1 MGETVS
7 WKGKKKGDKS
17 MNRIDKLFGLLEN
30 ATSQFHT
37 VKATKEQLS
46 GQGFEELKLRENWSL
61 QKGGKY
67 LLEHHGSTIFAF
79 TIGENFEAEDGFRI
93 AAAHGDFPG
102 FRIKPNAEMEVG
114 GYLQLNT
121 EGYGGAILS
130 SWLDRPLSVAGR
142 VVLKSEDVFKPE
154 VRLVDL
160 KKPVLII
167 PNLAI
172 HFNREMNKGVEL
184 RKQVEMLPIY
194 GTASDELSKDA
205 FLTCIADA
213 LDVQKDDILDYELTI
228 YNTDKASYVG
238 LADEFVCAPRLDNLT
253 STQALIDG
261 ITEGNRQKGLNMMI
275 VFDHEEVGSRSKQ
288 GAASTLLTT
297 ILEKIY
303 VSLGMTTMDFTN
315 ALENSLF
322 MSVDVSHAYHPNYG
336 AKYDLTNRHVL
347 NKGFAIKEASS
358 QSYATDSE
366 AVAIVQQICEKEGIA
381 YQKFVNH
388 SDAAGGGTLGAISS
402 AMLPVRTVDMG
413 VPLLAMHS
421 SRETMGV
428 KDYESL
434 VDFITAY
441 YRL

>member
-1 MGETVS
+1 
-7 WKGKKKGDKS
+7 
-17 MNRIDKLFGLLEN
+17 MNRIDKLFGLLEK

-37 VKATKEQLS
+37 VEATKEQLLAE
-46 GQGFEELKLRENWSL
+46 GFQELKLKKNWEL
-61 QKGGKY
+61 KKGGKY
-67 LLEHHGSTIFAF
+67 LLDHHGSTIFAF

-93 AAAHGDFPG
+93 AASHGDFPG
-102 FRIKPNAEMEVG
+102 FRLKPNAEMEAG

-121 EGYGGAILS
+121 ETYGGAILA

-142 VVLKSEDVFKPE
+142 VVLRTDDVFHPE
-154 VRLVDL
+154 VKLIDL

-194 GTASDELSKDA
+194 GTTSEELTKGA
-205 FLTCIADA
+205 FLEYIAEH
-213 LDVQKDDILDYELTI
+213 LGVKVSDILDYDLTI
-228 YNTDKASYVG
+228 YNTDTADYVG
-238 LADEFVCAPRLDNLT
+238 LANEFVSAPRLDNLS

-261 ITEGNRQKGLNMMI
+261 ITEGVREKGLNMMV
-275 VFDHEEVGSRSKQ
+275 VFDHEEIGSRSKQ
-288 GAASTLLTT
+288 GACSTLMAS

-303 VSLGMTTMDFTN
+303 ISLGYSSMDYTN
-315 ALENSLF
+315 AIEDSLL

-336 AKYDLTNRHVL
+336 AKYDITNKHVL
-347 NKGFAIKEASS
+347 NTGFAIKAASN
-358 QSYATDSE
+358 QSYATDTE
-366 AVAIVQQICEKEGIA
+366 AIGIVQQICDHGGIA
-381 YQKFVNH
+381 YQKFLKH
-388 SDAAGGGTLGAISS
+388 SDSTGGGTLGAIAS
-402 AMLPVRTVDMG
+402 AMLPVRTVDIG

-434 VDFITAY
+434 VEFMEAY
-441 YRL
+441 YSL

>member
-1 MGETVS
+1 
-7 WKGKKKGDKS
+7 
-17 MNRIDKLFGLLEN
+17 MNRIERLFSLLEK

-37 VKATKEQLS
+37 ALEAKEQLLA
-46 GQGFEELKLRENWSL
+46 QGFEELKLKNNWDL
-61 QKGGKY
+61 KRGGKY
-67 LLEHHGSTIFAF
+67 LLDHHGSTIFAF
-79 TIGENFEAEDGFRI
+79 TIGEEFEGEDGFRI

-102 FRIKPNAEMEVG
+102 FRLKSNAEMEVG

-121 EGYGGAILS
+121 ETYGGAILS
-130 SWLDRPLSVAGR
+130 TWLDRPLSVAGR
-142 VVLKSEDVFKPE
+142 VVLKSDDVFKPE

-194 GTASDELSKDA
+194 GTASEELTKDA
-205 FLTCIADA
+205 FLGYIAEA
-213 LDVQKDDILDYELTI
+213 LGVEASDILDYELTI
-228 YNTDKASYVG
+228 YNTDKGSYVG
-238 LADEFVCAPRLDNLT
+238 LKDEFVSAPRLDNLT

-261 ITEGNRQKGLNMMI
+261 ITEGARKKGLNMMV
-275 VFDHEEVGSRSKQ
+275 VFDHEEIGSRSKQ

-297 ILEKIY
+297 LLEKIY
-303 VSLGMTTMDFTN
+303 VSLGYTAIDFIN
-315 ALENSLF
+315 AMEESLF
-322 MSVDVSHAYHPNYG
+322 MSVDVSHAYNPNYS

-347 NKGFAIKEASS
+347 NRGFAIKEASS

-366 AVAIVQQICEKEGIA
+366 AIAIVQQICEKEGIS

-388 SDAAGGGTLGAISS
+388 SDSAGGGTLGAISS
-402 AMLPVRTVDMG
+402 AMLPIRTVDMG
-413 VPLLAMHS
+413 LPLWAMHS

-441 YRL
+441 FTL

>member
-1 MGETVS
+1 
-7 WKGKKKGDKS
+7 
-17 MNRIDKLFGLLEN
+17 MNRIEKLFRLLEE
-30 ATSQFHT
+30 ATSPFHT
-37 VKATKEQLS
+37 AKAVKEQLFE
-46 GQGFEELKLRENWSL
+46 QGFEEVKLKEIWNLKR
-61 QKGGKY
+61 GGKY
-67 LLEHHGSTIFAF
+67 LLNHHGSTVFAF
-79 TIGENFEAEDGFRI
+79 TVGEEFRAEDGFRI

-102 FRIKPNAEMEVG
+102 FRLKPNAEMEVG

-121 EGYGGAILS
+121 ETYGGAILS

-142 VVLKSEDVFKPE
+142 VVLKSDDIFKPE

-172 HFNREMNKGVEL
+172 HFNREVNKGTEL

-194 GTASDELSKDA
+194 GTASEELTKDA
-205 FLTCIADA
+205 FLTCIAET
-213 LDVQKDDILDYELTI
+213 LNVKKEDILDYGLTI
-228 YNTDKASYVG
+228 YNTDKGSLLG
-238 LADEFVCAPRLDNLT
+238 LKDEFLSAPRLDNLT
-253 STQALIDG
+253 STQALVEG
-261 ITEGNRQKGLNMMI
+261 ITEGLRKKGLNMMI

-288 GAASTLLTT
+288 GAASTLLAT

-303 VSLGMTTMDFTN
+303 FSLGMTNMDFIN
-315 ALENSLF
+315 AMEESLM

-336 AKYDLTNRHVL
+336 AKYDPTNKHIL
-347 NKGFAIKEASS
+347 NKGFAIKEACS

-366 AVAIVQQICEKEGIA
+366 AIAIVQQICEKEGIA
-381 YQKFVNH
+381 YQKYVNH
-388 SDAAGGGTLGAISS
+388 SDSPGGGTIGAISS
-402 AMLPVRTVDMG
+402 AMFPVRTVDMG
-413 VPLLAMHS
+413 VPLWAMHS

-434 VDFITAY
+434 VDFLTAY

>member
-1 MGETVS
+1 
-7 WKGKKKGDKS
+7 
-17 MNRIDKLFGLLEN
+17 MNRIDKLFGLLEK

-37 VKATKEQLS
+37 VEATKEQLLAE
-46 GQGFEELKLRENWSL
+46 GFQELKLKKNWEL
-61 QKGGKY
+61 KKGGKY
-67 LLEHHGSTIFAF
+67 LLDHHGSTIFAF

-93 AAAHGDFPG
+93 AASHGDFPG
-102 FRIKPNAEMEVG
+102 FRLKPNAEMEAG

-121 EGYGGAILS
+121 ETYGGAILA

-142 VVLKSEDVFKPE
+142 VVLRTDDVFHPE
-154 VRLVDL
+154 VKLIDL

-194 GTASDELSKDA
+194 GTTSEELTKGA
-205 FLTCIADA
+205 FLEYIAEH
-213 LDVQKDDILDYELTI
+213 LGVKVSDILDYDLTI
-228 YNTDKASYVG
+228 YNTDTADYVG
-238 LADEFVCAPRLDNLT
+238 LANEFVSAPRLDNLS

-261 ITEGNRQKGLNMMI
+261 ITEGVREKGLNMMV
-275 VFDHEEVGSRSKQ
+275 VFDHEEIGSRSKQ
-288 GAASTLLTT
+288 GACSTLMAS

-303 VSLGMTTMDFTN
+303 ISLGYSSMDYTN
-315 ALENSLF
+315 AIEDSLL

-336 AKYDLTNRHVL
+336 AKYDITNKHVL
-347 NKGFAIKEASS
+347 NTGFAIKAASN
-358 QSYATDSE
+358 QSYATDTE
-366 AVAIVQQICEKEGIA
+366 AIGIVQQICDHEGIA
-381 YQKFVNH
+381 YQKFLKH
-388 SDAAGGGTLGAISS
+388 SDSTGGGTLGAIAS
-402 AMLPVRTVDMG
+402 AMLPVRTVDIG

-434 VDFITAY
+434 VEFMEAY
-441 YRL
+441 YSL